1 MNKCVLKMTK
11 KNAQTWS
18 FDVVIATVIFVGV
31 FLLVFFVTSERVNH
45 PTNKKIFVEQD
56 NIDKVFSIR
65 TNPEFGFLTDQNVV
79 DPEKLI
85 EFAEFAND
93 DYNEIKERL
102 GSGYDFCIIFENE
115 FGKIEPIIL
124 DDGNYLLGI
133 GSEMVKIEADGKTY
147 LCGTKMK

>member
-1 MNKCVLKMTK
+1 MTK

-18 FDVVIATVIFVGV
+18 FDIVIATIIFVGV

-79 DPEKLI
+79 DPKRLI
-85 EFAEFAND
+85 EFAEFTED
-93 DYNEIKERL
+93 GYDEVREKL

-124 DDGNYLLGI
+124 EDGYLLGI
-133 GSEMVKIEADGKTY
+133 GSDLVEIEAEGETY
-147 LCGTKMK
+147 YCGLKKS